1 MQMIMLLC
9 AATKQVVVA
18 KSGKKWCWSHG
29 FLRHGHRHG
38 QGQCSYKKYLLGSFS
53 TESLKH
59 NDSVGIFY
67 SLYAVPFTGT

>member
-1 MQMIMLLC
+1 MMLLC

-18 KSGKKWCWSHG
+18 KSGKK
-29 FLRHGHRHG
+29 LRHGHRHG

-53 TESLKH
+53 TESLKQ